1 MSVALVGAGPGDPE
15 LITVKG
21 LARVR
26 DAEVLVY
33 DRLVAP
39 ELVAEAPGMKVPRGS
54 LTQEEINDV
63 LVVHGRRRRV
73 VRLKGGDPFV
83 FGRGGEEALALVRAG
98 IPFEVIPGVSALASV
113 PAAAGIPLT
122 HRGLSAQVTIV
133 TGHAADGS
141 DLDYRALA
149 RAQGTVVVFM
159 GLEAIPA
166 LARGLIAHGADPLL
180 PAAVVSRGTC
190 PDQEVVRAPLAEIG
204 EASRGVATP
213 ALLVLGH
220 VVELAALLAPLQ
232 PLQEVAALSGR
243 R

>member
-1 MSVALVGAGPGDPE
+1 MSVALVGAGPGDPG
-15 LITVKG
+15 LITVRG
-21 LARVR
+21 LERVR
-26 DAEVLVY
+26 AAEVLVY
-33 DRLVAP
+33 DRLVAA

-54 LTQEEINDV
+54 RPQDEINDI
-63 LVVHGRRRRV
+63 LVRHGRRRRV

-98 IPFEVIPGVSALASV
+98 IAFEVIPGVSALAAV

-141 DLDYRALA
+141 DLDFAALA
-149 RAQGTVVVFM
+149 RVQGTLVVFM
-159 GLEAIPA
+159 GLEAVPV
-166 LARGLIAHGADPLL
+166 LAHKLIAHGADPRL
-180 PAAVVSRGTC
+180 PTAVVSRGTRE
-190 PDQEVVRAPLAEIG
+190 DQEVVHAPLAELG
-204 EASRGVATP
+204 EASRGLATP

-232 PLQEVAALSGR
+232 PLVEAAVR
-243 R
+243 

>member
-1 MSVALVGAGPGDPE
+1 MSVALVGAGPGDPG
-15 LITVKG
+15 LITVRG
-21 LARVR
+21 LERVR
-26 DAEVLVY
+26 AAEVLVY
-33 DRLVAP
+33 DRLVAA

-54 LTQEEINDV
+54 RPQDEINDI
-63 LVVHGRRRRV
+63 LVRHGRRRRV

-98 IPFEVIPGVSALASV
+98 IAFEVIPGVSALAAV

-141 DLDYRALA
+141 DLDFAALA
-149 RAQGTVVVFM
+149 RVQGTLVVFM
-159 GLEAIPA
+159 GLEAVPV
-166 LARGLIAHGADPLL
+166 LAHNLIAHGADPRL
-180 PAAVVSRGTC
+180 PTAVVSRGTRE
-190 PDQEVVRAPLAEIG
+190 DQEVVHAPLAELG
-204 EASRGVATP
+204 EASRGLATP

-232 PLQEVAALSGR
+232 PLAEAAVR
-243 R
+243 